1 MGAGLA
7 WEREAA
13 GWPNHE
19 ASRFVDA
26 GGLRWHVQVYGEGPP
41 ALLLH
46 GSAASVHSWRDFG
59 PLLAQH
65 YTVIAPDLPGHGFSA
80 PAPRRLQTLSGA
92 GEGLAALV
100 DALGLPPQV
109 AIGHSVGAAL
119 LARMALD
126 ASIRPQ
132 VLISLNGA
140 FLPFSGVAG
149 HLFPTTARLLT
160 YNPLVPFWLAFR
172 ARNRAFLA
180 DVLARTGSRI
190 DEAGVDLYQRLATD
204 SGHVAAAL
212 GMMARTHDGLYAL
225 MDDLPRL
232 TTPLVL
238 FAASGDRTVPPAQ
251 AERVRL
257 RLPSA
262 RLETLAGLG
271 HLAHEEAPG
280 RVADQV
286 LAAIRATAPKGR
298 GSADVR

>member
-1 MGAGLA
+1 MGAALA
-7 WEREAA
+7 WERDAA

-19 ASRFVDA
+19 ASRFVQA

-59 PLLAQH
+59 PRLAEH
-65 YTVIAPDLPGHGFSA
+65 YTVVALDLPGHGFSA
-80 PAPRRLQTLSGA
+80 APSRRLQTLSGA
-92 GEGLAALV
+92 GEGIAELL
-100 DALGLPPQV
+100 DALGVAPRV

-126 ASIRPQ
+126 GRIQPD
-132 VLISLNGA
+132 VLISINGA
-140 FLPFSGVAG
+140 FLPFSGIAG

-172 ARNRAFLA
+172 ARNRVFLA

-190 DEAGVDLYQRLATD
+190 DEAGIDLYQRLATHP
-204 SGHVAAAL
+204 GHVAAAL

-225 MDDLPRL
+225 MEDLPQL
-232 TTPLVL
+232 TVPLVL

-262 RLETLAGLG
+262 RLEILQGLG
-271 HLAHEEAPG
+271 HLAHEEAPD
-280 RVADQV
+280 RVTEQV

-298 GSADVR
+298 GGADIR

>member
-13 GWPNHE
+13 GWPNHK

-59 PLLAQH
+59 PRLARH
-65 YTVIAPDLPGHGFSA
+65 YTVVAPDLPGHGFSA
-80 PAPRRLQTLSGA
+80 PPPRRLQTLGGA
-92 GEGLAALV
+92 GQGIAELLHALE
-100 DALGLPPQV
+100 LCPRV

-126 ASIRPQ
+126 ARIRPD
-132 VLISLNGA
+132 VLISINGA
-140 FLPFSGVAG
+140 FLPFSGIAG

-172 ARNRAFLA
+172 ARNRDFLA

-190 DEAGVDLYQRLATD
+190 DEAGIDLYQRLATHP
-204 SGHVAAAL
+204 GHVAAAL

-225 MDDLPRL
+225 MEDLPRL
-232 TTPLVL
+232 TVPLVL

-257 RLPSA
+257 RVPSA
-262 RLETLAGLG
+262 RLETLSDLG
-271 HLAHEEAPG
+271 HLAHEEAPD
-280 RVADQV
+280 RVAEQV
-286 LAAIRATAPKGR
+286 LAAIRTTAPKGR
-298 GSADVR
+298 GEADVR